1 MNTVNGNVTGLDTRI
16 TNDSTRLNGIESDL
30 DTRIV
35 NDSIRLNTVN
45 GNVTGLDT
53 RITNDSTRLNG
64 IESDLDTRIVND
76 STRLNSAITKAIS
89 DSTVLHSAM
98 TDTASAIRADI
109 LWSEIL
115 TGINYSGTGRVGIG
129 AATPGAKLD
138 VRSGTLTTAI
148 TSVAATTSRNN
159 GLSAS
164 AESAPGNTGNQFG
177 ILTTAAGPGGL
188 QSGTGTG
195 LHYGVYSS
203 AFGSGAQSVGVFGL
217 ADNQTTGTSRGVFG
231 QSRSTTAIFSQGVYG
246 EATGANSGAGHN
258 AGVVGQASGH
268 ANTNYGFLS
277 LEEAIGD
284 NNYGGAF
291 YSYGAATG
299 GKTNTG
305 VLAYAE
311 SATNNIGLKA
321 DVSATTTGVNYAIY
335 ADAGSLATN
344 KAGHFIGDVTI
355 TGDLAVAGVLSSDL
369 DTRIVNDSTR
379 LNSAIT
385 KAISDSTVL
394 HSAMTDTAS
403 AIRADI
409 LWSEIL
415 TGINYSGTGRVG
427 IGAVT
432 PGAKLD
438 VRGGILGTAITSL
451 AATTGINNGLK
462 ASSESAPGNTGNQF
476 GIVATA
482 AGPGGI
488 QSGTGTGLH
497 YGVYSS
503 AFGSGLQSVGVFGLA
518 DNQTTGTSRGVFGQ
532 SRSTTA
538 IYSQGVYGEAIN
550 ANSGAGHNAGVVG
563 KASGHANTNYGFL
576 ALETAIGD
584 NNYGGAFYSYGVAT
598 GGKTNTGV
606 LAYANAATNNIG
618 LKADVSAT
626 TTGINYAI
634 WADAGS
640 LAANKAGHFIGDV
653 TITGDLAVTGIVS
666 KASGSFK
673 IDHPLD
679 PENKYLVHSFVE
691 SPDMMNVYNGNITT
705 DANGLATVELPQ
717 YVQVSN
723 KDFRYQLTPIGKFAQ
738 CIVKEEVNGD
748 KFIIQTNKPNVKVSW
763 QVTGIRNDPFAK
775 VNRIVVEQEKS
786 DSERGKYLHPEV
798 YGKDKSQSVHPT
810 IKKIT
815 KEELLKMKEGTK

>member
-1 MNTVNGNVTGLDTRI
+1 MQR
-16 TNDSTRLNGIESDL
+16 RQQ
-30 DTRIV
+30 
-35 NDSIRLNTVN
+35 
-45 GNVTGLDT
+45 
-53 RITNDSTRLNG
+53 
-64 IESDLDTRIVND
+64 
-76 STRLNSAITKAIS
+76 
-89 DSTVLHSAM
+89 H
-98 TDTASAIRADI
+98 
-109 LWSEIL
+109 
-115 TGINYSGTGRVGIG
+115 
-129 AATPGAKLD
+129 
-138 VRSGTLTTAI
+138 
-148 TSVAATTSRNN
+148 
-159 GLSAS
+159 
-164 AESAPGNTGNQFG
+164 
-177 ILTTAAGPGGL
+177 
-188 QSGTGTG
+188 
-195 LHYGVYSS
+195 
-203 AFGSGAQSVGVFGL
+203 
-217 ADNQTTGTSRGVFG
+217 
-231 QSRSTTAIFSQGVYG
+231 
-246 EATGANSGAGHN
+246 
-258 AGVVGQASGH
+258 
-268 ANTNYGFLS
+268 
-277 LEEAIGD
+277 
-284 NNYGGAF
+284 
-291 YSYGAATG
+291 
-299 GKTNTG
+299 
-305 VLAYAE
+305 
-311 SATNNIGLKA
+311 NIGLKA

-355 TGDLAVAGVLSSDL
+355 TGDLAVTGAISSDL

-409 LWSEIL
+409 LWSEIA

-427 IGAVT
+427 IGAAL

-438 VRGGILGTAITSL
+438 VRGGILGTAISSL
-451 AATTGINNGLK
+451 AATTGSNTGLK
-462 ASSESAPGNTGNQF
+462 VSAESATGNNNSQF

-482 AGPGGI
+482 RGLGGSL
-488 QSGTGTGLH
+488 SGTGAGLH

-503 AFGSGLQSVGVFGLA
+503 AFGSGLQSVGVYGLS
-518 DNQTTGTSRGVFGQ
+518 DNLSAGSSRGVYGQ

-538 IYSQGVYGEAIN
+538 KFSQGVYGEATGIN
-550 ANSGAGHNAGVVG
+550 NVTNGHNAGVVG
-563 KASGHANTNYGFL
+563 LASGHATTNYAFL
-576 ALETAIGD
+576 ALEQATGTS
-584 NNYGGAFYSYGVAT
+584 NYGGAFYSYGVAT

-618 LKADVSAT
+618 LEADVSAT
-626 TTGINYAI
+626 TTGVNYAI

-653 TITGDLAVTGIVS
+653 TITGDLAVTGALS
-666 KASGSFK
+666 KGSGTFK